1 MRPPARRF
9 SKCRRTAI
17 VVSPQASAI
26 ALASSPPFVFSRRRI
41 CIFVDCSAV
50 SAITRSLPAARAG
63 TDRSKGFPSQCMRL
77 ATPLSIQTFLNIYV
91 DKLAQSH
98 VSLAWGLSRGSSE
111 PMKDLNSVTT
121 QEAVF
126 QALATIRD
134 PDLGR
139 DIVSLGFIKDLKV

>member
-1 MRPPARRF
+1 
-9 SKCRRTAI
+9 
-17 VVSPQASAI
+17 
-26 ALASSPPFVFSRRRI
+26 
-41 CIFVDCSAV
+41 
-50 SAITRSLPAARAG
+50 
-63 TDRSKGFPSQCMRL
+63 MRL
-77 ATPLSIQTFLNIYV
+77 ETTLSIQTFLNIYV

-139 DIVSLGFIKDLKV
+139 DIVSLVFIKDLKVSSENVSFSIELTTPPARCATR